1 MFKDKEMDV
10 MRGNMP
16 KCSDL
21 EKEIDSL
28 ENEIRHVQNELFT
41 SRGICIGNAENS
53 EIMRKINI
61 LRTEIRV
68 KNSELSQCKP

>member
-1 MFKDKEMDV
+1 MQ
-10 MRGNMP
+10 GMP

-21 EKEIDSL
+21 EKEIGNL

-41 SRGICIGNAENS
+41 SRGISIGNSENS
-53 EIMRKINI
+53 EIMRKINM

-68 KNSELSQCKP
+68 KNSELSHCRP